1 MKSVLQNLPERK
13 PNRFLECYRKAKKK
27 YPKMYIKDLK
37 VMATKIYKGEILIKE
52 I

>member
-1 MKSVLQNLPERK
+1 MKSVLQNLPQRK

-37 VMATKIYKGEILIKE
+37 VIANKIYKGKILIKE

>member
-1 MKSVLQNLPERK
+1 MKSVLQNLPQRK

-37 VMATKIYKGEILIKE
+37 GIANKYIKE
-52 I
+52 KF